1 LILRRHYEAEPQPLV
16 AAPPELVAQGY
27 RLARLHGCL
36 SCHGQGLT
44 GNPVFE
50 VEAVGDIIAPNLTKV
65 VRQRTDEEIDAQHA
79 YLIARAMRA
88 NGR

>member
-1 LILRRHYEAEPQPLV
+1 
-16 AAPPELVAQGY
+16 
-27 RLARLHGCL
+27 
-36 SCHGQGLT
+36 
-44 GNPVFE
+44 VFE